1 MHRMIKGK
9 DGISKETWP
18 LEARTI
24 SSEKALHMEDA
35 DHKHNLSEDYWKYCL
50 EFNLSG
56 SNPPSLVTVSGTVP
70 KGHVT

>member
-1 MHRMIKGK
+1 MHRIIKGK

-24 SSEKALHMEDA
+24 SSKKTLRMENV
-35 DHKHNLSEDYWKYCL
+35 DHRNNRPKDYWKYCF

-56 SNPPSLVTVSGTVP
+56 SKFPVACDGLRHGSEGAVT
-70 KGHVT
+70 